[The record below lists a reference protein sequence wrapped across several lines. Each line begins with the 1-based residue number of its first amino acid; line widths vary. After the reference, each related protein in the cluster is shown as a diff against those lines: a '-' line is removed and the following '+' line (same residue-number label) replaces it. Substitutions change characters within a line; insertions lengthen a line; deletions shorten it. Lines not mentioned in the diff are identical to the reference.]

1 MTAFYAGLAEIFE
14 VSDAEINAEFDLVSH
29 TWDSLAIV
37 STIALIDECYN
48 QMVDGRALFNCVT
61 VGDIEALIAAA
72 SAKVA

>member
-1 MTAFYAGLAEIFE
+1 MSAFYAGMAEIFE
-14 VSDAEINAEFDLVSH
+14 IDEADVTPDLDLASH

-48 QMVDGRALFNCVT
+48 ELLGGKALAQCVT
-61 VGDIEALIAAA
+61 IADIEQLVSQA